1 MTAKKKKR
9 KETYNFS
16 FNKKLTNRGSASSFL
31 IQKESYCE
39 PISSHCLL
47 NHLGV
52 FVTRSRHKC
61 SIGLN
66 RLRVNWSFNKE

>member
-47 NHLGV
+47 NPITHRKFRKNIHLLAN
-52 FVTRSRHKC
+52 
-61 SIGLN
+61 I
-66 RLRVNWSFNKE
+66 